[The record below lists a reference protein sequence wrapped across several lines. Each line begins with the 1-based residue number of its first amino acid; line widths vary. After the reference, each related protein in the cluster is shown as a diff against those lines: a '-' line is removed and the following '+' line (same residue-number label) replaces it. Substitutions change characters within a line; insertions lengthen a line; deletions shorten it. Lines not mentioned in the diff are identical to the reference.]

1 MASNRLPIIDQFRG
15 IAVFLMAVFHFCYD
29 LSVFGFI
36 TFEMNGG
43 FYTWFRF
50 FIVTL
55 FFTSV
60 GASLYLAH
68 HSIIRWRSFW
78 IREAKI
84 TAGAII
90 ITVSTLIM
98 YPKSWVYFG
107 VLHFI
112 ALASL
117 CALPFLRL
125 PKTSLILGVTIFV
138 LYNTTTWFNLSPL
151 WQLLNE
157 PLHLPKGTQDLTRFI
172 PWMGMVLIGI
182 YLGSIRFWNVSEI
195 TLGIFKKPVHFLSKH
210 SLLIY
215 IVHQPPLFGLAWLLH
230 KVLS

>member
-15 IAVFLMAVFHFCYD
+15 IAVFLMAIFHFCYD

-43 FYTWFRF
+43 FFTWFRF

-68 HSIIRWRSFW
+68 HSKIQWRPFL

-84 TAGAII
+84 TAGALI
-90 ITVSTLIM
+90 ITISTLIM
-98 YPKSWVYFG
+98 YPNSWVYFG

-117 CALPFLRL
+117 FTLPFIRV
-125 PKTSLILGVTIFV
+125 PTASLILGLLIFV
-138 LYNTTTWFNLSPL
+138 LYNTTSWFNLSPL
-151 WQLLNE
+151 WDLLNE
-157 PLHLPKGTQDLTRFI
+157 PLRLPRGTQDLTRFV
-172 PWMGMVLIGI
+172 PWVGMVMIGV
-182 YLGSIRFWNVSEI
+182 YLGKTGFWKASELK
-195 TLGIFKKPVHFLSKH
+195 LGVLNTPVNFLSKH

-230 KVLS
+230 KLVG